1 MPNNVSVGVAFS
13 DPILSGA
20 VIDNSV
26 IGGTTKA
33 AGSFTTVTAT
43 GAMTAASLA
52 ATGAVSG
59 TTVTS
64 SAGFIM
70 PSATVAATG
79 TNQATAAQIAT
90 GFTLVSAADATKG
103 ILLPAAAAGLTCVI
117 KNNAAAVLKIWPA
130 SGDAVNAIAA
140 DSNYV
145 LASLTSTVLVA
156 YDATTWYSV
165 PLLAS

>member
-1 MPNNVSVGVAFS
+1 MPNQNSIGIAYTDQVING
-13 DPILSGA
+13 GT
-20 VIDNSV
+20 IDNTV

-33 AGSFTTVTAT
+33 AGSFTTV
-43 GAMTAASLA
+43 A
-52 ATGAVSG
+52 ATGAITGASLATTGALSG

-70 PSATVAATG
+70 PSATVAAAG
-79 TNQATAAQIAT
+79 TNQATAAAIAT

-117 KNNAAAVLKIWPA
+117 KNNAAAVLKVWPA
-130 SGDAVNAIAA
+130 SGDAINAIAV

-145 LASLTSTVLVA
+145 LASLTSTLLVA
-156 YDATTWYSV
+156 YDSTTWYSV

>member
-1 MPNNVSVGVAFS
+1 MPNQNSIGIAYTDQVING
-13 DPILSGA
+13 GT
-20 VIDNSV
+20 IDNTV

-43 GAMTAASLA
+43 GAVTGASLA
-52 ATGAVSG
+52 TTGAVSG

-70 PSATVAATG
+70 PSATVAAAG
-79 TNQATAAQIAT
+79 TNQATAAAIAT
-90 GFTLVSAADATKG
+90 GFTLVSAADTTKG

-117 KNNAAAVLKIWPA
+117 KNNAAAVLKVWPA
-130 SGDAVNAIAA
+130 SGDAINAIAV

-145 LASLTSTVLVA
+145 LASLTSTLLVA
-156 YDATTWYSV
+156 YDSTTWYSV

>member
-1 MPNNVSVGVAFS
+1 MPNSVSVGVAFS
-13 DPILSGA
+13 DPVLSGA
-20 VIDNSV
+20 TIDNSV

-33 AGSFTTVTAT
+33 AGSFTTVT
-43 GAMTAASLA
+43 

>member
-1 MPNNVSVGVAFS
+1 MPNQNSIGIAYTDQVING
-13 DPILSGA
+13 GT
-20 VIDNSV
+20 IDNTV

-43 GAMTAASLA
+43 GAITGASLA
-52 ATGAVSG
+52 TTGALSG

-70 PSATVAATG
+70 PSATVAAAG
-79 TNQATAAQIAT
+79 TNQATAAAIAT
-90 GFTLVSAADATKG
+90 GFTLVSGADATKG

-117 KNNAAAVLKIWPA
+117 KNNAAAVLKVWPA
-130 SGDAVNAIAA
+130 SGDAINAIAV

-145 LASLTSTVLVA
+145 LASLTSTLLVA
-156 YDATTWYSV
+156 YDSTTWYSV

>member
-1 MPNNVSVGVAFS
+1 MPNQNSIGIAYTDQVING
-13 DPILSGA
+13 GT
-20 VIDNSV
+20 IDNTV

-33 AGSFTTVTAT
+33 AGSFTSVT
-43 GAMTAASLA
+43 S
-52 ATGAVSG
+52 TGAVTG

-70 PSATVAATG
+70 PSATVAAAG
-79 TNQATAAQIAT
+79 TNQATAAAIAT
-90 GFTLVSAADATKG
+90 GFTLVSGADATKG

-117 KNNAAAVLKIWPA
+117 KNNAAAVLKVWPA
-130 SGDAVNAIAA
+130 SGDAINAIAA

-145 LASLTSTVLVA
+145 LASLTSTLLVA
-156 YDATTWYSV
+156 YDSTTWYSV

>member
-13 DPILSGA
+13 DPVLSGA
-20 VIDNSV
+20 TIDNSV
-26 IGGTTKA
+26 IGGSTAA

-43 GAMTAASLA
+43 GAL
-52 ATGAVSG
+52 SG
-59 TTVTS
+59 TTVTA

-79 TNQATAAQIAT
+79 TNQATAAAIAT

-103 ILLPAAAAGLTCVI
+103 ILLPAAAAGKTCVI
-117 KNNAAAVLKIWPA
+117 KNNAAAVLKVWPA

>member
-1 MPNNVSVGVAFS
+1 MPNNISVGVAFS
-13 DPILSGA
+13 DPILSGGT
-20 VIDNSV
+20 IDNTV
-26 IGGTTKA
+26 IGATTKA
-33 AGSFTTVTAT
+33 AGSFTTGTFT
-43 GAMTAASLA
+43 GAVTAASVA
-52 ATGAVSG
+52 SSGAVSG

-70 PSATVAATG
+70 PSATVAAAG

>member
-1 MPNNVSVGVAFS
+1 MANSIAIGVAYS
-13 DPILSGA
+13 DQAIVGGT
-20 VIDNSV
+20 IDNSV

-33 AGSFTTVTAT
+33 A
-43 GAMTAASLA
+43 
-52 ATGAVSG
+52 VSG
-59 TTVTS
+59 TTVTA

-79 TNQATAAQIAT
+79 STQANAAPIAT
-90 GFTLVSAADATKG
+90 GFTLVSGADATKG

-117 KNNAAAVLKIWPA
+117 KNNAGSVLKVWPA
-130 SGDAVNAIAA
+130 SSDAINAIAA

-145 LASLTSTVLVA
+145 LAANTSTLLVA
-156 YDATTWYSV
+156 YDAVTWYSV

>member
-1 MPNNVSVGVAFS
+1 MPNQNSIGIAYTDQVING
-13 DPILSGA
+13 GT
-20 VIDNSV
+20 IDNTV

-33 AGSFTTVTAT
+33 AGSF
-43 GAMTAASLA
+43 
-52 ATGAVSG
+52 

-70 PSATVAATG
+70 PSATVAAAGAT
-79 TNQATAAQIAT
+79 QANAAAIAT
-90 GFTLVSAADATKG
+90 GFTLVSGADATKG

-117 KNNAAAVLKIWPA
+117 KNNAAAVLKVWPA
-130 SGDAVNAIAA
+130 SGDAINAIAV

-145 LASLTSTVLVA
+145 LASLTSTLLVA
-156 YDATTWYSV
+156 YDSTTWYSV

>member
-13 DPILSGA
+13 DPVLSGA
-20 VIDNSV
+20 TIDNSV
-26 IGGTTKA
+26 IGGSVPA
-33 AGSFTTVTAT
+33 AGSFTTIT
-43 GAMTAASLA
+43 GASLA
-52 ATGAVSG
+52 TTGALSG
-59 TTVTS
+59 TTVTA

-70 PSATVAATG
+70 PSATVAAAG
-79 TNQATAAQIAT
+79 TNQATAAAIAT
-90 GFTLVSAADATKG
+90 GFTLVSGADATKG
-103 ILLPAAAAGLTCVI
+103 ILLPAAAAGRTCVI
-117 KNNAAAVLKIWPA
+117 KNNAAAVLKVWPA

-145 LASLTSTVLVA
+145 LASLTSTLLVA

>member
-1 MPNNVSVGVAFS
+1 MPNQNSIGIAYTDQVINAGT
-13 DPILSGA
+13 
-20 VIDNSV
+20 IDNTV

-33 AGSFTTVTAT
+33 AGSFTTV
-43 GAMTAASLA
+43 A
-52 ATGAVSG
+52 ATGAITGASLATTGALSG

-70 PSATVAATG
+70 PSATVAAAG
-79 TNQATAAQIAT
+79 TNQATAAAIAT

-117 KNNAAAVLKIWPA
+117 KNNAAAVLKVWPA
-130 SGDAVNAIAA
+130 SGDAINAIAV

-145 LASLTSTVLVA
+145 LASLTSTLLVA
-156 YDATTWYSV
+156 YDSTTWYSV

>member
-13 DPILSGA
+13 DPVLSGA
-20 VIDNSV
+20 TIDNSV
-26 IGGTTKA
+26 IGGSVPA
-33 AGSFTTVTAT
+33 AGSFTTLT
-43 GAMTAASLA
+43 S
-52 ATGAVSG
+52 TGAV
-59 TTVTS
+59 TA

-79 TNQATAAQIAT
+79 TNQATAAAIAT
-90 GFTLVSAADATKG
+90 GFTLVSAADGTKG
-103 ILLPAAAAGLTCVI
+103 ILLPAAAAGRTCVI

-145 LASLTSTVLVA
+145 LASLTSTLLVA

>member
-1 MPNNVSVGVAFS
+1 MPNQNSIGIAYTDQVING
-13 DPILSGA
+13 GT
-20 VIDNSV
+20 IDNTP
-26 IGGTTKA
+26 IGATTKA
-33 AGSFTTVTAT
+33 AGSFTSVTST
-43 GAMTAASLA
+43 GAL
-52 ATGAVSG
+52 SG

-70 PSATVAATG
+70 PSATVAAAG
-79 TNQATAAQIAT
+79 TNQATAAAIAT

-117 KNNAAAVLKIWPA
+117 KNNAAAVLKVWPA
-130 SGDAVNAIAA
+130 SGDAINAIAV

-145 LASLTSTVLVA
+145 LASLTSTLLVA
-156 YDATTWYSV
+156 YDSTTWYSV

>member
-1 MPNNVSVGVAFS
+1 MPNQNSIGIAYTDQVING
-13 DPILSGA
+13 GT
-20 VIDNSV
+20 IDNTV

-43 GAMTAASLA
+43 GAVTGASLA
-52 ATGAVSG
+52 TTGAVSG

-70 PSATVAATG
+70 PSATVAAAG
-79 TNQATAAQIAT
+79 TNQATAAAIAT

-117 KNNAAAVLKIWPA
+117 KNNAAAVLKVWPA
-130 SGDAVNAIAA
+130 SGDAINAIAV

-145 LASLTSTVLVA
+145 LASLTSTLLVA
-156 YDATTWYSV
+156 YDTTTWYSV

>member
-13 DPILSGA
+13 DPVLSGA

-33 AGSFTTVTAT
+33 AGSFTTVVAT
-43 GAMTAASLA
+43 GAITGASLA
-52 ATGAVSG
+52 TSGALSG
-59 TTVTS
+59 TTVTA

-117 KNNAAAVLKIWPA
+117 KNNAAAVLKIWPS

>member
-13 DPILSGA
+13 DPVLSGGT
-20 VIDNSV
+20 IDNTV

-43 GAMTAASLA
+43 GAVTGASLA
-52 ATGAVSG
+52 TTGAVSG

-70 PSATVAATG
+70 PSATVAAAG
-79 TNQATAAQIAT
+79 TNQATAAAIAT
-90 GFTLVSAADATKG
+90 GFTLVSAADTTKG

-117 KNNAAAVLKIWPA
+117 KNNAAAVLKVWPA
-130 SGDAVNAIAA
+130 SGDAINAIAV

-145 LASLTSTVLVA
+145 LASLTSTLLVA
-156 YDATTWYSV
+156 YDSTTWYSV

>member
-13 DPILSGA
+13 DPVLSGA
-20 VIDNSV
+20 TIDNSV
-26 IGGTTKA
+26 IGATTKA
-33 AGSFTTVTAT
+33 AASFTTVTAT
-43 GAMTAASLA
+43 GAITGASLA
-52 ATGAVSG
+52 STGALSG
-59 TTVTS
+59 TTVTA

-70 PSATVAATG
+70 PVATVAATG
-79 TNQATAAQIAT
+79 TNQATAAAIAT

>member
-13 DPILSGA
+13 DPVLSGA
-20 VIDNSV
+20 TIDNSV
-26 IGGTTKA
+26 IGATTA
-33 AGSFTTVTAT
+33 AAASFTTVTAT
-43 GAMTAASLA
+43 GAL
-52 ATGAVSG
+52 SG
-59 TTVTS
+59 TTVTA

-79 TNQATAAQIAT
+79 STQANAAAIAT

-103 ILLPAAAAGLTCVI
+103 ILLPAAAAGRTCVI
-117 KNNAAAVLKIWPA
+117 KNNAAAVLKIWPS
-130 SGDAVNAIAA
+130 SGDAINAIAA
-140 DSNYV
+140 DGNYV

>member
-1 MPNNVSVGVAFS
+1 MPNQNSIGIAYTDQVING
-13 DPILSGA
+13 GT
-20 VIDNSV
+20 IDNTV

-33 AGSFTTVTAT
+33 AGSF
-43 GAMTAASLA
+43 
-52 ATGAVSG
+52 

-70 PSATVAATG
+70 PSATVAAAGST
-79 TNQATAAQIAT
+79 QANAAAIAT
-90 GFTLVSAADATKG
+90 GFTLVSGADATKG

-117 KNNAAAVLKIWPA
+117 KNNAAAVLKVWPA
-130 SGDAVNAIAA
+130 SGDAINAIAV

-145 LASLTSTVLVA
+145 LASLTSTLLVA
-156 YDATTWYSV
+156 YDSTTWYSV

>member
-13 DPILSGA
+13 DPVLSGA
-20 VIDNSV
+20 TIDNSV
-26 IGGTTKA
+26 IGGSTAA

-43 GAMTAASLA
+43 GAL
-52 ATGAVSG
+52 SG
-59 TTVTS
+59 TTVTA

-79 TNQATAAQIAT
+79 STQANAAAIAT

-103 ILLPAAAAGLTCVI
+103 ILLPAAAAGRTCVI

-130 SGDAVNAIAA
+130 SGDAINAIAA

>member
-13 DPILSGA
+13 DPVLSGA
-20 VIDNSV
+20 TIDNSV
-26 IGGTTKA
+26 IGGSVPA
-33 AGSFTTVTAT
+33 AGSFTTLT
-43 GAMTAASLA
+43 S
-52 ATGAVSG
+52 TGAV
-59 TTVTS
+59 TA

-79 TNQATAAQIAT
+79 TNQATAAAIAT
-90 GFTLVSAADATKG
+90 GFTLVSGADATKG
-103 ILLPAAAAGLTCVI
+103 ILLPAAAAGRTCVI
-117 KNNAAAVLKIWPA
+117 KNNAAAVLKVWPA

-145 LASLTSTVLVA
+145 LASLTSTLLVA

>member
-1 MPNNVSVGVAFS
+1 MPNQNSIGIAYTDQVING
-13 DPILSGA
+13 GT
-20 VIDNSV
+20 IDNTV

-43 GAMTAASLA
+43 GAVTGASLA
-52 ATGAVSG
+52 TTGAVSG

-70 PSATVAATG
+70 PSATVAAAG
-79 TNQATAAQIAT
+79 TNQATAAAIAT

-130 SGDAVNAIAA
+130 SGDAINAIVA

-156 YDATTWYSV
+156 YDTTTWYSV

>member
-1 MPNNVSVGVAFS
+1 MANSIAIGVAYK
-13 DPILSGA
+13 DQEIVGGT
-20 VIDNSV
+20 VDNTV
-26 IGGTTKA
+26 IGGVTKA

-43 GAMTAASLA
+43 GA
-52 ATGAVSG
+52 VSG
-59 TTVTS
+59 STVTAS
-64 SAGFIM
+64 GGFVM
-70 PSATVAATG
+70 PSATVAAAG

-103 ILLPAAAAGLTCVI
+103 ILLPVAAAGATCVI

-156 YDATTWYSV
+156 YDGTTWYSV